1 VNAVGSWWK
10 RRSRA
15 QKVLLLVGVATVLIV
30 AVVAASSERTPDQP
44 AVSASSS
51 STLAFAVL
59 PSTSSTTAPVARTTT
74 TTVARPP
81 STAANL
87 LLTTTTLPPTTST
100 TAASGFFLTREE
112 VMLSAIARTVVTLL
126 EVIDGDTI
134 RVSWSAGEDEVRL
147 IGIDTP
153 ESGEKFSAEA
163 TAALRELFR
172 GTSVWLEMDEESRD
186 QYGRLL
192 AYVWYG
198 DDQLRLANWELVRQ
212 GLATVYTVPPNER
225 YMEKLLA
232 AEDEARADQIGV
244 WGIASSSPLR
254 IVAARYD
261 APGDDS
267 KNLNEEYVTFGV
279 LVSGTLLGYSVEDQ
293 TGHRY
298 RFPDRAFAKG
308 DIFKLHS
315 GAGTDTQTD
324 LYWGA
329 SGAAIWNNGG
339 DTVKVLDPRDQIV
352 ESFAY

>member
-1 VNAVGSWWK
+1 MNAVGSWWT

-15 QKVLLLVGVATVLIV
+15 QKLLLFVGVATVLIV

-51 STLAFAVL
+51 STVAFAAL
-59 PSTSSTTAPVARTTT
+59 PSTSSTAAPVARTTT
-74 TTVARPP
+74 TTVARPS
-81 STAANL
+81 STDAILAS
-87 LLTTTTLPPTTST
+87 TTTTLPPTTST
-100 TAASGFFLTREE
+100 TAVSGFFLTREE
-112 VMLSAIARTVVTLL
+112 VMLSAVARTVVTLL
-126 EVIDGDTI
+126 DVIDGDTI
-134 RVSWSAGEDEVRL
+134 RVSSSTGEDEVRL

-153 ESGEKFSAEA
+153 ESDEKFSAEA
-163 TAALRELFR
+163 TGTLRKLLVGAR
-172 GTSVWLEMDEESRD
+172 VWLEMDKESRD

-198 DDQLRLANWELVRQ
+198 DDQLRMANWELVRQ

-225 YMEKLLA
+225 YVEKLLA
-232 AEDEARADQIGV
+232 AEDKARANQIGV

-254 IVAARYD
+254 VVTARYD

-267 KNLNEEYVTFGV
+267 KNLNEEYITFKV
-279 LVSGTLLGYSVEDQ
+279 LISGTLLGYSVEDQ

-298 RFPDRAFAKG
+298 RFPDRAYAKG

-315 GAGTDTQTD
+315 GAGSDTQAD

-329 SGAAIWNNGG
+329 AGAAIWNNDG
-339 DTVKVLDPRDQIV
+339 DMVKVLDPRDQIV